1 MRERERQRG
10 RVCVCVLHGYIGLW
24 IIPTVD
30 HYHPSTCWLNFVFFL
45 LKPHFVVQSSESRP
59 VPLWMNY
66 FLVKEEDISVVISLF
81 SDPYLD
87 SANSSC
93 GWSTVWESRPVP
105 LWMNYFLVKEENIS
119 AVISLFSDPYL
130 DLANSS
136 CGWSTVWLLM
146 GSVTSVWFSS
156 VQLDLFIFQ
165 IFIDFRRWTCWLWMV
180 GC

>member
-1 MRERERQRG
+1 MRESERQRG

-30 HYHPSTCWLNFVFFL
+30 HYHASTCWLNFVFFL
-45 LKPHFVVQSSESRP
+45 LKPHFVVQSS
-59 VPLWMNY
+59 
-66 FLVKEEDISVVISLF
+66 
-81 SDPYLD
+81 
-87 SANSSC
+87 
-93 GWSTVWESRPVP
+93 ESRPVP